1 MSTPSKVSTT
11 TATAT
16 ATTTSSQVKASDP
29 GDTSTVSSTPRD
41 GTSKP
46 SQQQHR
52 DRPLTEIIG
61 QTFPSFDHHSIV
73 VKPFEEESARDIAFS
88 QELSAMLLD
97 VMLETHAWASARPKH
112 ESQVAVQKFE
122 KKISQV
128 MEVEKEQGASPF
140 SLQSLPSVIFVL
152 FTEQTRERLNE
163 FVGRMKTALAAL
175 TGLGL

>member
-1 MSTPSKVSTT
+1 MSAPSKASTT
-11 TATAT
+11 T
-16 ATTTSSQVKASDP
+16 TTTVTSNQVKTHDA
-29 GDTSTVSSTPRD
+29 GETSSLSSPPRD
-41 GTSKP
+41 GSSKP

-73 VKPFEEESARDIAFS
+73 VKPFEEESARDVAFS
-88 QELSAMLLD
+88 QETTYTTELSAMLLD
-97 VMLETHAWASARPKH
+97 VVLETHAWASARPKH

-128 MEVEKEQGASPF
+128 MEVEKEQGMSPF
-140 SLQSLPSVIFVL
+140 SLSFLPSVIF
-152 FTEQTRERLNE
+152 EQTRERLNE
-163 FVGRMKTALAAL
+163 FVSRMKTALAAL

>member
-1 MSTPSKVSTT
+1 MSAPSKAMTT

-16 ATTTSSQVKASDP
+16 SNQAKTHNACDPSSI
-29 GDTSTVSSTPRD
+29 SSTPRD
-41 GTSKP
+41 GTSKS
-46 SQQQHR
+46 SQQQHP

-73 VKPFEEESARDIAFS
+73 VKPFEEESARDVAFS

-97 VMLETHAWASARPKH
+97 VVLETHAWASARPKH

-128 MEVEKEQGASPF
+128 MEVEKEQ
-140 SLQSLPSVIFVL
+140 
-152 FTEQTRERLNE
+152 EQTRERLNE
-163 FVGRMKTALAAL
+163 FVCRMKTALAAL

>member
-1 MSTPSKVSTT
+1 MSAPSKATT

-16 ATTTSSQVKASDP
+16 SNQAKTHNASDTSS
-29 GDTSTVSSTPRD
+29 VSSIPRD

-46 SQQQHR
+46 SQE
-52 DRPLTEIIG
+52 RPLTEIIG

-73 VKPFEEESARDIAFS
+73 VKPFEEESARDAAFS

-97 VMLETHAWASARPKH
+97 VVLETHAWASARPKH

-140 SLQSLPSVIFVL
+140 SLSSLPSVIF
-152 FTEQTRERLNE
+152 EQTGERLNE
-163 FVGRMKTALAAL
+163 FVCRMKTALAAL